1 MDLQK
6 AQSACEQL
14 SEQLMNAEAAKEKFE
29 AEATNF
35 REDAELAR
43 KAKEGTIF
51 LHFYSSISHIGI
63 LLLKLFWT
71 ILRKI
76 VVVIVK
82 TFEIWGW
89 RRRICKTFEI
99 TGIIYSNSE
108 RSEQF
113 W

>member
-14 SEQLMNAEAAKEKFE
+14 SEQLMTAEAAKEKFE

-43 KAKEGTIF
+43 KAKEVRIF
-51 LHFYSSISHIGI
+51 FSF
-63 LLLKLFWT
+63 LF
-71 ILRKI
+71 
-76 VVVIVK
+76 VS
-82 TFEIWGW
+82 F
-89 RRRICKTFEI
+89 
-99 TGIIYSNSE
+99 IY
-108 RSEQF
+108 

>member
-43 KAKEGTIF
+43 KAKEVRIF
-51 LHFYSSISHIGI
+51 FCIS
-63 LLLKLFWT
+63 L
-71 ILRKI
+71 
-76 VVVIVK
+76 
-82 TFEIWGW
+82 
-89 RRRICKTFEI
+89 
-99 TGIIYSNSE
+99 NN
-108 RSEQF
+108 
-113 W
+113 